1 VTTEAQTRLD
11 AGRLLAGLGGVLLI
25 VSLFLDWY
33 GLDWFGD
40 AGVDAGVDAS
50 SGDGV
55 TAWNSFELLDIV
67 LAGLALVAIY
77 AAFEALVPARWPR
90 PPAAVARAAGPIALL
105 LVFVAIVNKPPALLF
120 VREGGLEIGIWLAL
134 AGTLLMTVGTLL
146 SRVRVSFVVSSREP
160 GERGPPPPGDR
171 AEPASS
177 ADPAAE
183 TRVMGR
189 RSEPPGL

>member
-1 VTTEAQTRLD
+1 
-11 AGRLLAGLGGVLLI
+11 
-25 VSLFLDWY
+25 
-33 GLDWFGD
+33 
-40 AGVDAGVDAS
+40 
-50 SGDGV
+50 
-55 TAWNSFELLDIV
+55 
-67 LAGLALVAIY
+67 
-77 AAFEALVPARWPR
+77 
-90 PPAAVARAAGPIALL
+90 
-105 LVFVAIVNKPPALLF
+105 
-120 VREGGLEIGIWLAL
+120 
-134 AGTLLMTVGTLL
+134 MTVGTLL